1 MSTRISRRAAI
12 SLVGM
17 AALNYTWANAQ
28 STSWPNKAMRLVVP
42 FAPGGASD
50 NIARLIAEQLAKRL
64 GQPVVVDNKPGG
76 STIIG
81 VDAVAKA
88 PGDGYTMLMA
98 GVGSYSVLPA
108 MKKALPFSIEKD
120 LAMVALV
127 CYTPSILV
135 TGSDK
140 PYATLTDFIKAA
152 KASPGALRYAHYGE
166 GGANHLV
173 GAMLED
179 AAEIKL
185 EGIPYKGASDAKL
198 ALLRGEIDLSFE
210 TLSSVGGEI
219 KSGRVR
225 ALAVGGTARSNL
237 LPTVPSL
244 TEFNLAKAA
253 AQPFFGITVPSQTPT
268 IIRDRLSREVQDI
281 MKMPE
286 IKERAASV
294 YLEPVAMGSEEMRQM
309 VVRETENYRRIAR
322 QLKLSME

>member
-1 MSTRISRRAAI
+1 MNTRISRRAA
-12 SLVGM
+12 LAVTG
-17 AALNYTWANAQ
+17 AAVMNPSWVHGQTQ
-28 STSWPNKAMRLVVP
+28 SWPTRPLKMVVP

-50 NIARLIAEQLAKRL
+50 NIARLISDQLARRL
-64 GQPVVVDNKPGG
+64 GQAVVVDNKPGG
-76 STIIG
+76 ATIIG

-108 MKKALPFSIEKD
+108 MKKSLPFSIDKD
-120 LAMVALV
+120 FAMVALV

-140 PYATLTDFIKAA
+140 PYASLTDFIMAA
-152 KASPGALRYAHYGE
+152 RANPGALRYAHYGE

-179 AAEIKL
+179 AAEIRL
-185 EGIPYKGASDAKL
+185 EGIPYKGASDAKF
-198 ALLRGEIDLSFE
+198 ALLRGDIDLSFE

-244 TEFNLAKAA
+244 KEFGLAKAA
-253 AQPFFGITVPSQTPT
+253 AQPFFGITVASQTPVP
-268 IIRDRLSREVQDI
+268 IRERLSKEIQDI
-281 MKMPE
+281 MKLPE
-286 IKERAASV
+286 IKDRAASL
-294 YLEPVAMGSEEMRQM
+294 YLEPVAMGPDEMRQM